1 MSQQPP
7 EFIAASAVAQSFSRI
22 AAQYEQHA
30 TLQQSI
36 GDFLL
41 ERLELIKQ
49 QPSMIL
55 DLGCGTGRLTR
66 QLAARY
72 PEATVY
78 AVDLAPAMVQ
88 HAQQQMPHR
97 FWPFQRRRQHF
108 LCADAARLP
117 FADHSI
123 DLLVSNLMLQWCN
136 DFNQVFQEIAR
147 VLQPSGVLLFT
158 TFGPDTLKE
167 VRHSWAAV
175 DQHSHVNRFID
186 MHDLGDSLF
195 TAGLVDPVLD
205 VDWLKVH
212 YPDVKA
218 VLRALKNIGAHNIT
232 AGRPR
237 HLMGKQHFQ
246 HFVTAYETLRETQGL
261 PLSYEVVYGHAI
273 GVRRPE
279 PQPAKEANGATVI
292 PFSQIKRQLS

>member
-1 MSQQPP
+1 
-7 EFIAASAVAQSFSRI
+7 
-22 AAQYEQHA
+22 
-30 TLQQSI
+30 
-36 GDFLL
+36 
-41 ERLELIKQ
+41 
-49 QPSMIL
+49 MIL

-66 QLAARY
+66 QLANRY

-88 HAQQQMPHR
+88 QAQQQLPR
-97 FWPFQRRRQHF
+97 TFWPFQRRRQHF

-117 FADHSI
+117 VADRSI
-123 DLLVSNLMLQWCN
+123 DLLVSSLMLQWCN

-147 VLQPSGVLLFT
+147 VLRPDGVLLFA

-167 VRHSWAAV
+167 VRQSWAAV

-186 MHDLGDSLF
+186 MHDLGDALLA
-195 TAGLVDPVLD
+195 AGLVDPVMD
-205 VDWLKVH
+205 VDWLKLH
-212 YPDVKA
+212 YPNVTSA
-218 VLRALKNIGAHNIT
+218 LHALKNIGAHNVT

-237 HLMGKQHFQ
+237 HLMGKHHFQ
-246 HFVTAYETLRETQGL
+246 RFVAAYETLRETQGL

-273 GVRRPE
+273 GVRNTE
-279 PQPAKEANGATVI
+279 PGQRKDASGATVI